1 MVELWSAESWEGAH
15 LAKEVARIDET
26 TVAGRSWAMKGCEL
40 NLLAW
45 TMNER

>member
-1 MVELWSAESWEGAH
+1 MVGRRLGSAYLTE
-15 LAKEVARIDET
+15 EVARIDEA
-26 TVAGRSWAMKGCEL
+26 TVAVRSWTVKGCEL